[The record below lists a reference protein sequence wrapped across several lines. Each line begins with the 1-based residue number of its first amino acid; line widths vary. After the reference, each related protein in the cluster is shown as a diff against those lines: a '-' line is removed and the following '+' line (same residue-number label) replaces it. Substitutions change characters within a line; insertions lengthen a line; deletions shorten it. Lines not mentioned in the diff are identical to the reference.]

1 MHIDK
6 LGCKCVEKE
15 NCPRKLLTLLFF
27 LFRFFFHYCF
37 GLFCFSLSICALLQR
52 SHQKDFSEGE
62 MTKTIFKS
70 VMYFIK
76 LKTLEG
82 NFYSIKIQ
90 LEPALSF
97 DSKYIKERNS
107 N

>member
-1 MHIDK
+1 M
-6 LGCKCVEKE
+6 
-15 NCPRKLLTLLFF
+15 
-27 LFRFFFHYCF
+27 
-37 GLFCFSLSICALLQR
+37 A
-52 SHQKDFSEGE
+52 
-62 MTKTIFKS
+62 KTIFKS

-97 DSKYIKERNS
+97 DSKFIKERN
-107 N
+107 

>member
-1 MHIDK
+1 MSEKVID
-6 LGCKCVEKE
+6 VA
-15 NCPRKLLTLLFF
+15 
-27 LFRFFFHYCF
+27 FFFFSFFYYCLS
-37 GLFCFSLSICALLQR
+37 LFCFSFSFCALLQR

-62 MTKTIFKS
+62 MAKTIFKS

-97 DSKYIKERNS
+97 DSKFIKERN
-107 N
+107 

>member
-1 MHIDK
+1 MSEKVIDVAFFFFSFF
-6 LGCKCVEKE
+6 L
-15 NCPRKLLTLLFF
+15 LLFKSV
-27 LFRFFFHYCF
+27 LFS
-37 GLFCFSLSICALLQR
+37 FSFCALLQR

-76 LKTLEG
+76 FKTLEG

>member
-1 MHIDK
+1 MS
-6 LGCKCVEKE
+6 EKVFDVAFFFFSFF
-15 NCPRKLLTLLFF
+15 LLLFKSV
-27 LFRFFFHYCF
+27 LFS
-37 GLFCFSLSICALLQR
+37 FSFCALLQR

-97 DSKYIKERNS
+97 DSKYIKERN
-107 N
+107 

>member
-1 MHIDK
+1 M
-6 LGCKCVEKE
+6 
-15 NCPRKLLTLLFF
+15 
-27 LFRFFFHYCF
+27 
-37 GLFCFSLSICALLQR
+37 R

-97 DSKYIKERNS
+97 DSKYIKERN
-107 N
+107 

>member
-1 MHIDK
+1 MHIAK

-37 GLFCFSLSICALLQR
+37 GLFCFSLSFCALLQR
-52 SHQKDFSEGE
+52 SHQKDFSDGE

-70 VMYFIK
+70 VMYCIK

-97 DSKYIKERNS
+97 DSKYIKERN
-107 N
+107 

>member
-27 LFRFFFHYCF
+27 SFLFFYYC
-37 GLFCFSLSICALLQR
+37 LSALLQR

-62 MTKTIFKS
+62 MTKTIFES

-97 DSKYIKERNS
+97 DSKYIKERN
-107 N
+107 

>member
-1 MHIDK
+1 MHINK

-37 GLFCFSLSICALLQR
+37 GLFCFSLSFCALLQR

-97 DSKYIKERNS
+97 DSKYIKECN
-107 N
+107 

>member
-27 LFRFFFHYCF
+27 HYCLS
-37 GLFCFSLSICALLQR
+37 LFCFSFSFCALLMR

-62 MTKTIFKS
+62 MTKTISKS

-97 DSKYIKERNS
+97 DSKYIKERN
-107 N
+107 

>member
-6 LGCKCVEKE
+6 LRCKCVEKE

-27 LFRFFFHYCF
+27 SFLFFYYCLS
-37 GLFCFSLSICALLQR
+37 LFCFSFSFCALLQR
-52 SHQKDFSEGE
+52 SHWKDFSEGE

-70 VMYFIK
+70 VMYCIK

-97 DSKYIKERNS
+97 DSKYTKEGN
-107 N
+107 

>member
-1 MHIDK
+1 MHINK

-37 GLFCFSLSICALLQR
+37 GLFCFSLSFCALLQR

-76 LKTLEG
+76 FKTLEG

-97 DSKYIKERNS
+97 DSKYIKERN
-107 N
+107 